1 MVEFNWLTL
10 NCISGGEGGAM
21 SAGAGAG
28 RSRVGLIFH
37 YPKRLSIKNK
47 EMYKEMRIDQ
57 NLDDFFFSC
66 MIYLL
71 YLDNRCFFINALNV
85 KRVLHVFRDSGSRFH
100 VSGPWCLIDLWARS
114 SLGLFK

>member
-1 MVEFNWLTL
+1 
-10 NCISGGEGGAM
+10 M

-57 NLDDFFFSC
+57 NLDDYIFF
-66 MIYLL
+66 MHDLL
-71 YLDNRCFFINALNV
+71 II
-85 KRVLHVFRDSGSRFH
+85 FR
-100 VSGPWCLIDLWARS
+100 
-114 SLGLFK
+114 

>member
-1 MVEFNWLTL
+1 MKDASASKSIHVCTHKIVHLSAMHFQNLIIIHECSKMLLEMKNSKSFLTPS
-10 NCISGGEGGAM
+10 ISRGAM

-57 NLDDFFFSC
+57 NFFH
-66 MIYLL
+66 
-71 YLDNRCFFINALNV
+71 A
-85 KRVLHVFRDSGSRFH
+85 
-100 VSGPWCLIDLWARS
+100 
-114 SLGLFK
+114 

>member
-57 NLDDFFFSC
+57 NLDDFFF
-66 MIYLL
+66 MHDLL
-71 YLDNRCFFINALNV
+71 II
-85 KRVLHVFRDSGSRFH
+85 FR
-100 VSGPWCLIDLWARS
+100 
-114 SLGLFK
+114 